1 VINSALGKTQ
11 ISLILFAMLLVLIG
25 LLMIFDT
32 TSAEVLDRSLNANIY
47 FACLKQLGYV
57 ILSLFV
63 GAVIYKIGYERLI
76 GMSPMMYGVILSMLV
91 MVLIPHVGMELN
103 GARRWLAIGPF
114 SFQPSELMKFIL
126 PFIFLY
132 TERMSW
138 KLRILVLVAPIF
150 LVLVEPDNGCGAIM
164 LSLLV
169 VLCFLA
175 RIPWLYW
182 ALPLLVMVCLG
193 GAIASQRPHVNDRI
207 RIYLNPELD
216 LLGKGHQPFQAKIA
230 AGSGGLFGR
239 GVGES
244 LQKLNYLPE
253 ARSDYIAAIFAEEFG
268 FVGMLFLI
276 LIYMIIVYLGFN
288 LATRSGTREGYVL
301 ATSLTFLLGLQAFL
315 NLGVVCGLLPSK
327 GTNLPFFSHGGS
339 NFLANA
345 MILCTILTVDQ
356 KKIRIF
362 HHRETEK

>member
-1 VINSALGKTQ
+1 
-11 ISLILFAMLLVLIG
+11 
-25 LLMIFDT
+25 
-32 TSAEVLDRSLNANIY
+32 
-47 FACLKQLGYV
+47 
-57 ILSLFV
+57 
-63 GAVIYKIGYERLI
+63 
-76 GMSPMMYGVILSMLV
+76 
-91 MVLIPHVGMELN
+91 
-103 GARRWLAIGPF
+103 
-114 SFQPSELMKFIL
+114 
-126 PFIFLY
+126 
-132 TERMSW
+132 
-138 KLRILVLVAPIF
+138 
-150 LVLVEPDNGCGAIM
+150 
-164 LSLLV
+164 
-169 VLCFLA
+169 
-175 RIPWLYW
+175 
-182 ALPLLVMVCLG
+182 MVCLG

>member
-1 VINSALGKTQ
+1 
-11 ISLILFAMLLVLIG
+11 MLLVLMG

-32 TSAEVLDRSLNANIY
+32 TSAEVLDRSLDANIY

-57 ILSLFV
+57 ILSLVIGVAIYKTGYEKLIAFSPV
-63 GAVIYKIGYERLI
+63 FYAVILT
-76 GMSPMMYGVILSMLV
+76 MLV
-91 MVLIPHVGMELN
+91 LVLVPHVGMELN
-103 GARRWLAIGPF
+103 GARRWLAIGPL

-126 PFIFLY
+126 PFFFLY
-132 TERMSW
+132 TEKKDWRWRMVF
-138 KLRILVLVAPIF
+138 LAAPIF

-164 LSLLV
+164 IALMV
-169 VLCFLA
+169 VLCFLT
-175 RIPWLYW
+175 RVPWLYW
-182 ALPLLVMVCLG
+182 ALPLLVTLCLG
-193 GAIASQRPHVNDRI
+193 GAIASQHPHVNDRI

-230 AGSGGLFGR
+230 AGSGGLLGR

-268 FVGMLFLI
+268 FLGMFFLI
-276 LIYMIIVYLGFN
+276 LIYMGIIYLGFN
-288 LATRSGTREGYVL
+288 LASRSSTREGYVL

-345 MILCTILTVDQ
+345 MILCAILTVGRRWT
-356 KKIRIF
+356 KSF
-362 HHRETEK
+362 